1 MLRDAP
7 RVVGWVIPGTLALW
21 LFHHLH
27 FEWSLNEQ
35 YNYGWAVPFL
45 AASLFYLRWPSRP
58 TPKPPQTDGALR
70 ALSWLILALL
80 LPVRLIEEA
89 NPDWRLLSWTFALL
103 VVGYGCTALART
115 GGGGWVRHFAFP
127 VCFPL
132 VSVPWLV
139 QFENA
144 VVQGLTRAVAYVSV
158 EIASWAGIG
167 AYQLGNVI
175 QLPNGFVG
183 VDEACSGVKT
193 LQAAIMVAL
202 FLGELLR
209 LSTQRRML
217 LLLLGASWV
226 FACNVARA
234 TTLVLVAATRGLEA
248 LKDWHDPVGTAVLVV
263 GMAGLVGVAMLLGR
277 RTADAEREA
286 AIANAAAS
294 PRSNRAMAEMLAA
307 LAWLAAIFAA
317 TEFWYRSHEQ
327 RLIAR
332 PAWHMRWPTEQT
344 TVREMPIAD
353 ETQAILRYNHASSAA
368 WEDPRG
374 VTWWTFFAR
383 WEPQQSA
390 LQLVRSHSPEICLPA
405 AGRNFRGE
413 LSPVV
418 LETGPLPLRFRVYE
432 FEQGG
437 KPLFV
442 YVCIQEDKVAPSGDE
457 TAAGEWNL
465 QGRLQ
470 AVRNGQRNLGQRLLE
485 IAVIGLQ
492 NSEQANEAMAQTIRQ
507 IVAPG
512 ATTG

>member
-1 MLRDAP
+1 MLRDVP
-7 RVVGWVIPGTLALW
+7 RLVGWVIPGALGLW

-45 AASLFYLRWPSRP
+45 TAFLFYLRWPARP
-58 TPKPPQTDGALR
+58 AARPQSSAVLTIA
-70 ALSWLILALL
+70 SCTILVLL
-80 LPVRLIEEA
+80 LPVRLVEEA
-89 NPDWRLLSWTFALL
+89 NPDWRLLSWAFAFL
-103 VVGYGCTALART
+103 VVGYWIVALARA
-115 GGGGWVRHFAFP
+115 GGGEWVRHFGFP
-127 VCFPL
+127 ICFPL

-144 VVQGLTRAVAYVSV
+144 VVQGLTRAVAYAAV

-209 LSTQRRML
+209 LTTPRRL
-217 LLLLGASWV
+217 VLLLLGAGWV
-226 FACNVARA
+226 FACNVGRA
-234 TTLVLVAATRGLEA
+234 TTLVLVAATRGLNA
-248 LKDWHDPVGTAVLVV
+248 LKEWHDGIGTAVLVL
-263 GMAGLVGVAMLLGR
+263 GMAGLVVIAWLLGR
-277 RTADAEREA
+277 GGDTVQDERVGSASVPSGVSPSIVQTA
-286 AIANAAAS
+286 
-294 PRSNRAMAEMLAA
+294 MA
-307 LAWLAAIFAA
+307 LAWLALIFAA
-317 TEFWYRSHEQ
+317 TELWYRSHER
-327 RLIAR
+327 RLIVL
-332 PAWHMRWPTEQT
+332 PEWHTRWPSEQIP
-344 TVREMPIAD
+344 VREMPIAD

-383 WEPQQSA
+383 WEPQQTA

-413 LSPVV
+413 LSPIV
-418 LETGPLPLRFRVYE
+418 LETGATSLRFRVYE

-437 KPLFV
+437 NPLFV
-442 YVCIQEDKVAPSGDE
+442 YVCIQEDKIAPGGD
-457 TAAGEWNL
+457 AASAGEWNL
-465 QGRLQ
+465 RGRLL
-470 AVRNGQRNLGQRLLE
+470 AVANGQRNLGQRLLE
-485 IAVIGLQ
+485 IAVIGLR
-492 NSEQANEAMAQTIRQ
+492 NSDQANDAMARAVRQ
-507 IVAPG
+507 IVVPG